1 MLLYGLRSMQHKATL
16 IAVLLISATLIGAC
30 GGSAPTPTA
39 PSIPSSSTGTSGT
52 VSASALT
59 VTGFTTLSERGESR
73 GLSAMVTYSDGTVQ
87 DRTATSVWSS
97 ANEAIVTVDAAGLVT
112 AVNDG
117 HTMVR
122 ATFGNVTG
130 ARNIMV
136 DLP

>member
-1 MLLYGLRSMQHKATL
+1 MQHKATL
-16 IAVLLISATLIGAC
+16 IAVLLVLATLAGAC
-30 GGSAPTPTA
+30 SSSKPSPTA

-52 VSASALT
+52 VSASTLT

-73 GLSAMVTYSDGTVQ
+73 GLSALVTYSDGSVQ
-87 DRTATSVWSS
+87 DRTASSVWSS
-97 ANEAIVTVDAAGLVT
+97 ANEAVVTVNAAGLVT

-122 ATFGNVTG
+122 ATFGNLTN